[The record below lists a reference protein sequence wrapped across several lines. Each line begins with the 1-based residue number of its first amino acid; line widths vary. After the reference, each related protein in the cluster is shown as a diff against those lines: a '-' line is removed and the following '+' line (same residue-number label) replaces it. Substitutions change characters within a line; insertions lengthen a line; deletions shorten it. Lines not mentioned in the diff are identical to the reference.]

1 MLIDFKQIQLA
12 QFESVIERL
21 KGSPQQY
28 LDFIWTLLRLRIF
41 IRPLGWVIYPAVQV
55 GRLQDWMMGPSILIF
70 AWPVLSAW
78 FLFILQMIL
87 SYRMAHIEI

>member
-1 MLIDFKQIQLA
+1 MLIDFKHAQLA

-21 KGSPQQY
+21 KGSPKQY
-28 LDFIWTLLRLRIF
+28 LDFASVADFLSGHF
-41 IRPLGWVIYPAVQV
+41 GWVIYPAVQV

-87 SYRMAHIEI
+87 SYRMAHIDI

>member
-1 MLIDFKQIQLA
+1 MLIDFKHAQLA

-28 LDFIWTLLRLRIF
+28 LDFASVADFYQATWLDDL
-41 IRPLGWVIYPAVQV
+41 PAVQV

-87 SYRMAHIEI
+87 SYRMVHIDI

>member
-1 MLIDFKQIQLA
+1 MLIDFKHTQLA

-21 KGSPQQY
+21 REVQSN
-28 LDFIWTLLRLRIF
+28 IWTLLRLQIF
-41 IRPLGWVIYPAVQV
+41 IRPLGWMIYPVVQV
-55 GRLQDWMMGPSILIF
+55 GRSQDWMMGPSILIF

-87 SYRMAHIEI
+87 SYRMAHIDI